1 MNDLARTSLMFV
13 VGLAGGVTGAILIG
27 GDAGPVAGDD
37 APVSSGSSERSL
49 RAVEQRLL
57 ALEGSAES
65 QRLAYEEL
73 DGRLIALSRRPDL
86 EQRLATA
93 DAAQSGEQA
102 ASAMQPAGPAMT
114 AEVRAALQLIEEEE
128 RVKREAEQAQRREER
143 VAALAERVSTEL
155 GLDAGQ
161 TQVVKA
167 AINESWIAREAVFAE
182 MRNGGGPPAD
192 REAIGQKMSELRA
205 TEIAQVSKVL
215 TPAQVEQYSSL
226 TSFGR
231 GFGGDGGSRG
241 GDGGRTQG
249 GGGDPRSSRS
259 EF

>member
-13 VGLAGGVTGAILIG
+13 VGLAGGVTGAILLG
-27 GDAGPVAGDD
+27 GEAGPAAGDE
-37 APVSSGSSERSL
+37 APTADSSAERAL

-57 ALEGSAES
+57 ALEGASES

-73 DGRLIALSRRPDL
+73 DGRLITLSRRPDL
-86 EQRLATA
+86 EQLLASA
-93 DAAQSGEQA
+93 DAAKTAEGA
-102 ASAMQPAGPAMT
+102 ASAVLPAGPAMT

-128 RVKREAEQAQRREER
+128 RVKREAEQAKRREER

-155 GLDAGQ
+155 GLDASQ
-161 TQVVKA
+161 ADVVKA
-167 AINESWIAREAVFAE
+167 AISESWAAREAVFAE
-182 MRNGGGPPAD
+182 LRDGGGPPPD

-231 GFGGDGGSRG
+231 GFGGDGGGRG

-249 GGGDPRSSRS
+249 GGDARGGRGG
-259 EF
+259 F